1 MGMEEFFP
9 FRTDFYHLEQP
20 FFPFRTDF
28 FHIEK
33 TLFRIKF
40 FFSKWSIL
48 FSEIQR
54 IFSESTAPHISLIF
68 TDYFP
73 FRPDYS
79 PFRPDFFHK
88 VKQKSW

>member
-9 FRTDFYHLEQP
+9 FRTDFYRLEQT
-20 FFPFRTDF
+20 FFCLEQTF
-28 FHIEK
+28 FILK
-33 TLFRIKF
+33 RLFSKSN
-40 FFSKWSIL
+40 FFSKWFGL

-54 IFSESTAPHISLIF
+54 IFSESTAPYISLIF
-68 TDYFP
+68 TDYF
-73 FRPDYS
+73 